1 MMSVS
6 VLEWAQHFGG
16 AEKMLRQIRELGTY
30 RLHAT
35 DGDIGHL
42 EQFYFDDR
50 DWKITYFVVDIGTWL
65 HGKKVLMR
73 PSAIIGV
80 DARTKTINAAF
91 TKQEVKDSE
100 DVGMHKP
107 EGLEQ
112 PHDYSLYLGWAY
124 YLGLNAFNDSDRELV
139 GRAHDLE
146 KNKTSEHSFRQA
158 YDEHLRSSK
167 LVSRYHVMA
176 VDGEIGQIEDGIVD
190 DHTWTIQYVV
200 STARNWW
207 SSKKVLLPTEWILWV
222 SAAES
227 NVYVSLTRN
236 NIATAPAVDPE
247 KPLTRDLEIALNNH
261 YWDYRVRSDLS
272 RRTTPSYGHSS
283 VDSEHLSSVVSL
295 LETLDRRNYR
305 SHKK

>member
-1 MMSVS
+1 VARHLG
-6 VLEWAQHFGG
+6 V

-65 HGKKVLMR
+65 HGKKVLMS
-73 PSAIIGV
+73 PSAITGV
-80 DARTKTINAAF
+80 DAPTKTIKAAF
-91 TKQEVKDSE
+91 TKQQVLESE

-112 PHDYSLYLGWAY
+112 PHDYSLYLGWPY
-124 YLGLNAFNDSDRELV
+124 YLGLNALNDSDREPL
-139 GRAHDLE
+139 GRAHDPE
-146 KNKTSEHSFRQA
+146 KGKTLGRSFRQA

-167 LVSRYHVMA
+167 QVSRYHVMA
-176 VDGEIGQIEDGIVD
+176 VDGGIGQIEDGIVD
-190 DHTWTIQYVV
+190 DQTWTIQYVV
-200 STARNWW
+200 STVRNWW
-207 SSKKVLLPTEWILWV
+207 SRKKVLLPTEWILWV

-227 NVYVSLTRN
+227 NLYVRLSRKS
-236 NIATAPAVDPE
+236 IATAPAFDPE
-247 KPLTRDLEIALNNH
+247 KPLTHDLEIVLNNH
-261 YWDYRVRSDLS
+261 YWDYRQRSDLA
-272 RRTTPSYGHSS
+272 RRTNASFGHYS
-283 VDSEHLSSVVSL
+283 VDSEYPSSVVSL
-295 LETLDRRNYR
+295 LETLDKRNYR

>member
-1 MMSVS
+1 
-6 VLEWAQHFGG
+6 
-16 AEKMLRQIRELGTY
+16 MLRQIRELGTY

-65 HGKKVLMR
+65 HGKKVLMS

-80 DARTKTINAAF
+80 DAPTKTINAAF
-91 TKQEVKDSE
+91 TKQQVQESD
-100 DVGMHKP
+100 DVGTHKP

-112 PHDYSLYLGWAY
+112 PHDYSLYLGMPY
-124 YLGLNAFNDSDRELV
+124 YLGLNALND
-139 GRAHDLE
+139 
-146 KNKTSEHSFRQA
+146 

-167 LVSRYHVMA
+167 VVSRYHVMA

-190 DHTWTIQYVV
+190 DQTWTIQYVV
-200 STARNWW
+200 STVRNWW
-207 SSKKVLLPTEWILWV
+207 SSKKVLLPTEWILWI

-227 NVYVSLTRN
+227 NFYVSLTRN
-236 NIATAPAVDPE
+236 NIATAPAFDPE
-247 KPLTRDLEIALNNH
+247 KPLTRDLESALNNH
-261 YWDYRVRSDLS
+261 YWDYRLRSDLS

>member
-1 MMSVS
+1 
-6 VLEWAQHFGG
+6 
-16 AEKMLRQIRELGTY
+16 MLRQIRELGTY

-35 DGDIGHL
+35 DGDVGHL

-80 DARTKTINAAF
+80 DAQTKTINAAF
-91 TKQEVKDSE
+91 TKREVEDSE
-100 DVGMHKP
+100 DIGLHKP

-112 PHDYSLYLGWAY
+112 PHDYSLYLGFPY
-124 YLGLNAFNDSDRELV
+124 YPGLNALTDSDRDLV
-139 GRAHDLE
+139 VRADDLE
-146 KNKTSEHSFRQA
+146 KGKTSEHSFPQA

-190 DHTWTIQYVV
+190 DQTWTIQYLV
-200 STARNWW
+200 STVRNWW
-207 SSKKVLLPTEWILWV
+207 SSKKVLVPTEWILWV

-227 NVYVSLTRN
+227 NVYVGLTRT
-236 NIATAPAVDPE
+236 NIATAPAFDPE
-247 KPLTRDLEIALNNH
+247 KPLTNDLEIALNNH
-261 YWDYRVRSDLS
+261 YWDYRLRSDLS
-272 RRTTPSYGHSS
+272 RPIKSLYGHSS

-305 SHKK
+305 SHRK

>member
-1 MMSVS
+1 
-6 VLEWAQHFGG
+6 
-16 AEKMLRQIRELGTY
+16 MLRQIRELGTY

-73 PSAIIGV
+73 PSAITGV
-80 DARTKTINAAF
+80 DAPTKTINAAF
-91 TKQEVKDSE
+91 TKQQVQESE

-112 PHDYSLYLGWAY
+112 PHDYSLYLGWPY
-124 YLGLNAFNDSDRELV
+124 YLGLNALNDSDREPP
-139 GRAHDLE
+139 GWDDPE
-146 KNKTSEHSFRQA
+146 KDKTYWRSFRQA
-158 YDEHLRSSK
+158 DDEHLRSSK

-190 DHTWTIQYVV
+190 DQTWTIQYVV
-200 STARNWW
+200 STVRNWW

-227 NVYVSLTRN
+227 NVYVRLTRN
-236 NIATAPAVDPE
+236 SITTAPAFDPE
-247 KPLTRDLEIALNNH
+247 KPLPPDLEIALNNH
-261 YWDYRVRSDLS
+261 YWDYRKRSDLS
-272 RRTTPSYGHSS
+272 RRTDASFRHYN
-283 VDSEHLSSVVSL
+283 VDSEHPSSVVSL
-295 LETLDRRNYR
+295 LDALDRSNYR

>member
-1 MMSVS
+1 MRVS
-6 VLEWAQHFGG
+6 VLEWHSFLGVAK
-16 AEKMLRQIRELGTY
+16 KMLRKIRELGTY

-50 DWKITYFVVDIGTWL
+50 DWKIIYFVVDIGTWL

-73 PSAIIGV
+73 PSSIIGV
-80 DARTKTINAAF
+80 DAQTKTINAAF
-91 TKQEVKDSE
+91 TKREVEDSE

-107 EGLEQ
+107 EGLEE

-124 YLGLNAFNDSDRELV
+124 YLGLNDSDREPAV
-139 GRAHDLE
+139 RPDELE
-146 KNKTSEHSFRQA
+146 KGKTSEHSFRQP

-190 DHTWTIQYVV
+190 DQTWTIQYLV
-200 STARNWW
+200 STVRNWW

-227 NVYVSLTRN
+227 NVYMGLTRT
-236 NIATAPAVDPE
+236 NIATAPAFDPE
-247 KPLTRDLEIALNNH
+247 KPLTGDLEIALNNH
-261 YWDYRVRSDLS
+261 YWDYRLRSDLT
-272 RRTTPSYGHSS
+272 RRTSPSYGHYS
-283 VDSEHLSSVVSL
+283 VDSEHFSSVVSL
-295 LETLDRRNYR
+295 LDTLDRGNYR
-305 SHKK
+305 SHKR

>member
-1 MMSVS
+1 LGV
-6 VLEWAQHFGG
+6 

-50 DWKITYFVVDIGTWL
+50 DWKIKYFVVDIGTWL
-65 HGKKVLMR
+65 HGKKVLMS

-80 DARTKTINAAF
+80 DAPTKTINAAF
-91 TKQEVKDSE
+91 TKQQVQESD
-100 DVGMHKP
+100 DVGTHKP

-112 PHDYSLYLGWAY
+112 PHDYSLYLGWPY
-124 YLGLNAFNDSDRELV
+124 YLGLNALTDSDSGPVIGMAR
-139 GRAHDLE
+139 DLE
-146 KNKTSEHSFRQA
+146 KGKTSEHSFHQT

-167 LVSRYHVMA
+167 VVSRYHVMA

-190 DHTWTIQYVV
+190 DQTWTIQYVV
-200 STARNWW
+200 STVRNWW
-207 SSKKVLLPTEWILWV
+207 SAKKVLLPTEWILWV

-236 NIATAPAVDPE
+236 NIATAPAFDSE
-247 KPLTRDLEIALNNH
+247 KPLTGDVEIALYNH
-261 YWDYRVRSDLS
+261 YWEYGLRSDSS
-272 RRTTPSYGHSS
+272 RRSNASLPQL
-283 VDSEHLSSVVSL
+283 DSEHRTSVVSL
-295 LETLDRRNYR
+295 LETLEGRNYR
-305 SHKK
+305 YHKK

>member
-1 MMSVS
+1 
-6 VLEWAQHFGG
+6 
-16 AEKMLRQIRELGTY
+16 MLRQIRELGTY
-30 RLHAT
+30 RLHAK

-91 TKQEVKDSE
+91 TKQEVQDSE

-112 PHDYSLYLGWAY
+112 SHDYSIYLGWPSY
-124 YLGLNAFNDSDRELV
+124 YLGLNALNDSDREPV

-146 KNKTSEHSFRQA
+146 KGKTSEHSFRQA

-167 LVSRYHVMA
+167 LVSHYHVMA
-176 VDGEIGQIEDGIVD
+176 VDGEIGQIKDGIVD
-190 DHTWTIQYVV
+190 DQTWTIQYVV
-200 STARNWW
+200 STVRNWW
-207 SSKKVLLPTEWILWV
+207 SSKKVLLPTEWIV
-222 SAAES
+222 CFSAAES

-236 NIATAPAVDPE
+236 NIATAPAFDPE
-247 KPLTRDLEIALNNH
+247 KPLTRDIEIALNNH
-261 YWDYRVRSDLS
+261 YWDHRLRSDLS
-272 RRTTPSYGHSS
+272 RRTNPYSS
-283 VDSEHLSSVVSL
+283 VDSEHLCSVVSL

-305 SHKK
+305 FHKK